1 MPQCCCSLDEIFN
14 LFSVINGTK
23 STMAKKQQM
32 LCKRKVFESYSN
44 SSEGDIDFDSDD
56 NIKYRHYSPTDCS
69 SNSSSEEEVLESN

>member
-1 MPQCCCSLDEIFN
+1 M
-14 LFSVINGTK
+14 
-23 STMAKKQQM
+23 
-32 LCKRKVFESYSN
+32 FESYSN